1 MSKIE
6 NEEIRV
12 LIQELDNEYGQ
23 DKLQYLKKE
32 GHGSFYISTKAITE
46 KFYEVIEQ
54 KALEIYKE
62 NNKNIHLM
70 EKYTQILK
78 QESFLALSV
87 VQREEIGNL
96 IEKLAL
102 TYESRDLTFSEI
114 QFLRTY
120 YKADDL
126 NLSIELSSLNQQK
139 TPTKIKN
146 GKSNTIST
154 ALTGMALL
162 GHKLQSDQMAEDL
175 SSIAES
181 VSSPPDLNSEE

>member
-1 MSKIE
+1 
-6 NEEIRV
+6 
-12 LIQELDNEYGQ
+12 
-23 DKLQYLKKE
+23 
-32 GHGSFYISTKAITE
+32 
-46 KFYEVIEQ
+46 
-54 KALEIYKE
+54 
-62 NNKNIHLM
+62 M
-70 EKYTQILK
+70 EKYTEILK
-78 QESFLALSV
+78 QKSFLALSV
-87 VQREEIGNL
+87 IQREEIGNL
-96 IEKLAL
+96 IENLAL
-102 TYESRDLTFSEI
+102 TYESRDLTLSEI

-139 TPTKIKN
+139 TSNKIKN

-181 VSSPPDLNSEE
+181 VSSPPDLSSEE

>member
-12 LIQELDNEYGQ
+12 LIQELDNKYGQ

-70 EKYTQILK
+70 EKYTEILK

-87 VQREEIGNL
+87 IQREEIGNL
-96 IEKLAL
+96 IEILAL
-102 TYESRDLTFSEI
+102 IYESRELTLSEI

-120 YKADDL
+120 YKANDL
-126 NLSIELSSLNQQK
+126 NLSIELISLGQQK
-139 TPTKIKN
+139 TSGKIKN
-146 GKSNTIST
+146 VKSNTIST
-154 ALTGMALL
+154 SLTGMALV
-162 GHKLQSDQMAEDL
+162 GQKLQRDQMAKDL
-175 SSIAES
+175 SNIAES
-181 VSSPPDLNSEE
+181 VSSPPDISSED